1 MQKASDR
8 SRKVCHSGAMV
19 GGPTGRYGRGLLVV
33 AVAVL
38 SFAVGGTGTA
48 KADSGRDAQRVLDS
62 LPVSPERTNGYDRGL
77 FRHWSDLD
85 GDGCDTREE
94 VLIHERKAGR
104 VSGCD
109 VIDGQWQSVY
119 DRDVTSNSS
128 SFDIDHYVPLK
139 EAWDSGA
146 WRWNTSTRERFAN
159 DLGYRGS
166 LIAVSASS
174 NRSKSDR
181 DPSEWLPEFGTC
193 RYAKTW
199 IAVKFR
205 WRLAVDSQ
213 EKSTLSRILR
223 NCSPRMKVPSLARVV
238 TR

>member
-1 MQKASDR
+1 
-8 SRKVCHSGAMV
+8 MV
-19 GGPTGRYGRGLLVV
+19 GGPRGLTGRRLVV
-33 AVAVL
+33 AVASVV
-38 SFAVGGTGTA
+38 AVCVVGTGTA
-48 KADSGRDAQRVLDS
+48 QADSRQDAQRVLNS
-62 LPVSPERTNGYDRGL
+62 LPVSPERTSGYDRDL
-77 FRHWSDLD
+77 FEHWSDLD
-85 GDGCDTREE
+85 GDGCNTREE
-94 VLIHERKAGR
+94 VLIQERKAGR

-109 VIDGQWQSVY
+109 VIGGRWRSAY

-146 WRWNTSTRERFAN
+146 WRWNASTRERFAN

-181 DPSEWLPEFGTC
+181 DPSDWLPEFGTC

-199 IAVKFR
+199 VAVKFR
-205 WRLAVDSQ
+205 WRLAVDSE
-213 EKSTLSRILR
+213 EKATLSRILSG
-223 NCSPRMKVPSLARVV
+223 CSPRMKVPSLARVV

>member
-1 MQKASDR
+1 
-8 SRKVCHSGAMV
+8 MV
-19 GGPTGRYGRGLLVV
+19 GGPRGKRAYRFSAVSLVV
-33 AVAVL
+33 LVTMGIGIAPAQ
-38 SFAVGGTGTA
+38 
-48 KADSGRDAQRVLDS
+48 ADSRQSAQRVLNS
-62 LPVSPERTNGYDRGL
+62 LPVSPERLGGYDRDL
-77 FRHWSDLD
+77 FEHWSDLD
-85 GDGCDTREE
+85 DDGCNTREE
-94 VLIHERKAGR
+94 VLIQERKAGR
-104 VSGCD
+104 VVDCD
-109 VIDGQWQSVY
+109 VIGGRWRSAF
-119 DRDVTSNSS
+119 DRDVTRNPS
-128 SFDIDHYVPLK
+128 SFDVDHYVPLK

-146 WRWNTSTRERFAN
+146 WRWNSRTRERFAN

-181 DPSEWLPEFGTC
+181 DPSDWLPEFGKC
-193 RYAKTW
+193 KYAKTW

-223 NCSPRMKVPSLARVV
+223 GCSPRMKVPSLARVV

>member
-1 MQKASDR
+1 
-8 SRKVCHSGAMV
+8 MV
-19 GGPTGRYGRGLLVV
+19 GGPRGRRVRRFWVAAVAVV
-33 AVAVL
+33 AVAVG
-38 SFAVGGTGTA
+38 SAGMA
-48 KADSGRDAQRVLDS
+48 QADSRQDAQRVLNS
-62 LPVSPERTNGYDRGL
+62 LPVSPERTSGYDRDL
-77 FRHWSDLD
+77 FEHWSDLD
-85 GDGCDTREE
+85 GDGCNTREE
-94 VLIHERKAGR
+94 VLVQERKAGR

-109 VIDGQWQSVY
+109 VIGGQWRSAY

-193 RYAKTW
+193 KYAKTW

-213 EKSTLSRILR
+213 EKSALSRILR

>member
-1 MQKASDR
+1 
-8 SRKVCHSGAMV
+8 MV
-19 GGPTGRYGRGLLVV
+19 GGPRGLTGFRRLVV
-33 AVAVL
+33 VLAVL
-38 SFAVGGTGTA
+38 VLGALGIQA
-48 KADSGRDAQRVLDS
+48 AHADSRQDAQRVLNS
-62 LPVSPERTNGYDRGL
+62 LPVSPERTSGYDRDL
-77 FRHWSDLD
+77 FEHWSDLD
-85 GDGCDTREE
+85 GDGCNTREE
-94 VLIHERKAGR
+94 VLIQERKAGR
-104 VSGCD
+104 ISGCD
-109 VIDGQWQSVY
+109 VIGGRWRSTY

-146 WRWNTSTRERFAN
+146 WRWNASTRERFAN

-199 IAVKFR
+199 VAVKFR

-213 EKSTLSRILR
+213 EKSALSRILG
-223 NCSPRMKVPSLARVV
+223 NCSPRMKVPSLAKIA

>member
-1 MQKASDR
+1 MAGGLFGHARAGVVFGGSVVLACALLAS
-8 SRKVCHSGAMV
+8 GV
-19 GGPTGRYGRGLLVV
+19 GI
-33 AVAVL
+33 AQ
-38 SFAVGGTGTA
+38 
-48 KADSGRDAQRVLDS
+48 ADTRRDAQRVLNS
-62 LPVSPERTNGYDRGL
+62 LPVSPERSSGYDRDL
-77 FRHWSDLD
+77 FDHWSDLD
-85 GDGCDTREE
+85 DDGCSTREE
-94 VLIHERKAGR
+94 VLIQERIAGR

-109 VIDGQWQSVY
+109 VIGGRWRSAY
-119 DRDVTSNSS
+119 DRDVTRNSS

-146 WRWNTSTRERFAN
+146 WRWTSRTRERFAN

-181 DPSEWLPEFGTC
+181 DPSDWLPEYGTC

-199 IAVKFR
+199 IAVKYR
-205 WRLAVDSQ
+205 WRLAVDST
-213 EKSTLSRILR
+213 EKAALSRILR
-223 NCSPRMKVPSLARVV
+223 ECSPKMRVPSLARVS